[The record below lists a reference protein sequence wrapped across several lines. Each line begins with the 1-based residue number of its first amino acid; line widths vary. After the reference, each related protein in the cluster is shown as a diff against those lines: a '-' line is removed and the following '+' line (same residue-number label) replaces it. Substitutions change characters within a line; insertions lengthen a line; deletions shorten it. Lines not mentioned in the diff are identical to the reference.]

1 MEELNIGFIGYGEAA
16 FNITKGLNSEGSKIS
31 IFAYD
36 KFADKEPYSE
46 VIRKR
51 ALEANVNILGD
62 IKELL
67 EKVDIVFCAV
77 SADMVVPIA
86 EEIQPYLRI
95 GQIYADINAASP
107 IAKKKAAEIISK
119 SGALY
124 VDISV
129 MASVLV
135 YGHKVP
141 LVVSGKGARQFAD
154 ILNKYN
160 MSIKYYGEEPG
171 NASAIKMFRSIFMK
185 GIAMLLL
192 ETIVASHKYGM
203 EDDVWDSILETLTG
217 SYPER
222 INQWIT
228 RTVIH
233 SERRE
238 HEMEE
243 VVSLLNELKTDDI
256 MSTATK
262 NKMKWCTDLGLR
274 EYFKGIPPKDFHE
287 VLNAIDNMKKNKK

>member
-1 MEELNIGFIGYGEAA
+1 MNELKIGFIGYGEAA
-16 FNITKGLNSEGSKIS
+16 FNIAKGLSKEKGPIN

-36 KFADKEPYSE
+36 KYLDKEPYSTL
-46 VIRKR
+46 IKKR
-51 ALEANVNILGD
+51 ASEANVT
-62 IKELL
+62 LL
-67 EKVDIVFCAV
+67 KNVKGLIDRVDIIFCAV

-86 EEIQPYLRI
+86 KEIQAFLSF

-107 IAKKKAAEIISK
+107 VAKKQASEIISK
-119 SGALY
+119 SGAHY

-129 MASVLV
+129 MASVPV

-141 LVVSGKGARQFAD
+141 LVVSGKGARKFSD

-160 MSIKYYGEEPG
+160 MNIKYYGEEAG
-171 NASAIKMFRSIFMK
+171 NASALKMFRSIFMK

-192 ETIVASHKYGM
+192 ETIVASHEYGM
-203 EDDVWDSILETLTG
+203 EDDVWASIVETLTG
-217 SYPER
+217 SYAER

-243 VVSLLNELKTDDI
+243 VVSLLNELKTDHT
-256 MSTATK
+256 MSIATK
-262 NKMKWCTDLGLR
+262 EKMKWCTDLRLR
-274 EYFKGIPPKDFHE
+274 EYFKGMQPNDFHE
-287 VLNAIDNMKKNKK
+287 VLRAIDNFVK